1 MNEYIFY
8 TAEGYTI
15 TPNEDYDV
23 ENCQVIGR
31 TFGKTSD
38 EAMKNL
44 LKENKWI
51 ENSGFNQKE
60 FYIKQIL
67 TEEQRND
74 IKLLIDYL
82 LNEKEINLEKK
93 DERKNHILKL
103 ISRLEQI

>member
-8 TAEGYTI
+8 TTEGYTI
-15 TPNEDYDV
+15 APNEDYDV

-31 TFGKTSD
+31 AFGKSSD

-93 DERKNHILKL
+93 DERKNHILKS